1 MPQLRSLIA
10 LLLAASAVAAVASGA
25 PTPTSAPGGHPPTF
39 VVTGRVYCDNCRAG
53 FETNVSHNIAGATVQ
68 MECRHFETQELHHKS
83 EATTDAGGWYRL
95 EVEDD
100 HQEEICEVMV
110 IKSPEADCA
119 EIERFRDR
127 SRIPLTRNNG
137 IEQRGIRYANPIA
150 FFRKEPL
157 KNCGE
162 ILRKYDL
169 YDDSSENP

>member
-10 LLLAASAVAAVASGA
+10 LLLATSAVAAVASGA
-25 PTPTSAPGGHPPTF
+25 PTPASAPGGHPPTF
-39 VVTGRVYCDNCRAG
+39 TVTGRVYCDNCRAG
-53 FETNVSHNIAGATVQ
+53 FETNVSHNIAGAKVQ
-68 MECRHFETQELHHKS
+68 MECRHFETQELHHKA

-95 EVEDD
+95 EVQDD